1 LLSQFASVG
10 LYLVVAIL
18 FASLLVLI
26 PLFLKLG
33 GLVVNRPSAAKNST
47 FECGM
52 ETIGKTLV
60 RFNFRYYFF
69 ALLFVV
75 FDVLV
80 LFLYPWA
87 VGLHQS
93 GLFGLVAILVFMFL
107 ISIGYLFTWKKKVL
121 EWK

>member
-1 LLSQFASVG
+1 MLSQFASVG

-26 PLFLKLG
+26 PLVLKLG
-33 GLVVNRPSAAKNST
+33 GLVTKKPTAVKNST

-69 ALLFVV
+69 ALLFVI

-80 LFLYPWA
+80 YSCTR
-87 VGLHQS
+87 GQS
-93 GLFGLVAILVFMFL
+93 VYANQV
-107 ISIGYLFTWKKKVL
+107 YLAW
-121 EWK
+121 

>member
-1 LLSQFASVG
+1 MLSQFASVG

-26 PLFLKLG
+26 PLVLKLG
-33 GLVVNRPSAAKNST
+33 GLVTKNPTAVKNST

-69 ALLFVV
+69 ALLFVI

-87 VGLHQS
+87 VGLRQS
-93 GLFGLVAILVFMFL
+93 GLFGLVAILVFMLL
-107 ISIGYLFTWKKKVL
+107 ISIGYLFAWKKKVL

>member
-1 LLSQFASVG
+1 LLSQFASIG
-10 LYLVVAIL
+10 LYLVVAVL

-33 GLVVNRPSAAKNST
+33 GLVTKKPTAVKNST

-52 ETIGKTLV
+52 ETIGNTLV

-69 ALLFVV
+69 ALLFVI

-87 VGLHQS
+87 VGLRQS

-107 ISIGYLFTWKKKVL
+107 ISIGYLFAWKKKVL